1 LTNKKLIES
10 HILNYRL
17 ITTNEDLHHICEL
30 AVLRKA
36 VALDTE
42 FVRTKTYYAE
52 LGLIQLYD
60 GHRVSL
66 IDPFLITEWAP
77 FYCLLKNKK
86 IVKFLHSAGEDIEIF
101 FHFFKTLPEPLIDSQ
116 ILAAFTGRP
125 VSCGFSIL
133 VKEFQGIVLNKA
145 ESRTDW
151 LARPLSQK
159 QCDYAA
165 EDVFYLLPLA
175 NALMKKIETSGWM
188 EAVKEECELLCQRR
202 SQIQDPEMAYRDIGN
217 ASQLNPGQL
226 ICLKKLAS
234 WRLVY
239 ARKKNV
245 AINFVIQESYLW
257 KVARY
262 QPTSLS
268 ELFHLGL
275 DRRTIRQHGLTL
287 LGLVTESQKTKEDPS
302 LVIAYLNH
310 EPVYKKI
317 FKEIKDLI
325 QSIGALIGLSHEL
338 IGSRKHINQLLN
350 WHFGLIP
357 KEKRP
362 LLLTGWRAQVLSLE
376 LTKILDRHPMMI

>member
-1 LTNKKLIES
+1 M
-10 HILNYRL
+10 
-17 ITTNEDLHHICEL
+17 
-30 AVLRKA
+30 
-36 VALDTE
+36 
-42 FVRTKTYYAE
+42 
-52 LGLIQLYD
+52 
-60 GHRVSL
+60 
-66 IDPFLITEWAP
+66 
-77 FYCLLKNKK
+77 
-86 IVKFLHSAGEDIEIF
+86 
-101 FHFFKTLPEPLIDSQ
+101 
-116 ILAAFTGRP
+116 
-125 VSCGFSIL
+125 
-133 VKEFQGIVLNKA
+133 
-145 ESRTDW
+145 
-151 LARPLSQK
+151 SQK

-239 ARKKNV
+239 AREKNV
-245 AINFVIQESYLW
+245 AINFVIQESCLW

-275 DRRTIRQHGLTL
+275 DRRTIRQHGLAL
-287 LGLVTESQKTKEDPS
+287 LGLVTESQKIKEDPS